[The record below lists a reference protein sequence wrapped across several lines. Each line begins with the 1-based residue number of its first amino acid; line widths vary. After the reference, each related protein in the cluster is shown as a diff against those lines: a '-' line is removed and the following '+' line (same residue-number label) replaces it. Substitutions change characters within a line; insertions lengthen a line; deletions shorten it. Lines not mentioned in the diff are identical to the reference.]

1 MQPMFFLTARRLYPV
16 LALLLPT
23 ANMGCGRRADEADRF
38 GHRRSILSLT
48 LRQAIIDRVVE

>member
-1 MQPMFFLTARRLYPV
+1 MQQMFFLLERRFYPI

-23 ANMGCGRRADEADRF
+23 AYMGCGRRADEADRF
-38 GHRRSILSLT
+38 GHRRSVLSLT